1 MNTRYILAILILT
14 FIYGCGRQT
23 GQKLTTID
31 SLLYQNNINS
41 AYEQLQNVPLPP
53 SENKEDMAYYT
64 LLKTET
70 YYKKE
75 LPVNSDSINYSIF
88 YYEQNGP
95 KDKLARAYYYKG
107 ITLYDDRKDVK
118 NAIILLKKA
127 ENTAAEVNDLALQHK
142 ICQSICYVNLMSKNY
157 SVGLLYSRKA
167 RSLAQKAQNLAG
179 LAYSYTYTANAY
191 YGLSEP
197 DSNLHYL
204 LKSLKYVKY
213 LSRDNQAVL
222 FTNLSDSYKRKN
234 DTLKAKAF
242 IDKAL
247 QIYPNS
253 YTYAF
258 FADFYIQ
265 RGEYAKA
272 HNLLIKAANTHDL
285 YTQENTLYN
294 LFKLKR
300 TMGDYEGAAQVA
312 DTLLAFKDTLE
323 KIRQQEN
330 INEIQSRYDKE
341 NKEKQLKSYQYYAG
355 GFLLI
360 LLLFITMLF
369 LYHKY
374 RVATNRKELIQKRL
388 LLNEYSEQLSK
399 MKLSHTATTKEV
411 ISLKQR
417 INNMKDREVQVL
429 SNGKIL
435 YDCIQDNDNIIHWSN
450 QDLMDFLEYLKFI
463 HPEFINQIDAAY
475 QNLSPK
481 QYFYLALTEAMN
493 KTEKQAEQILAVS
506 PSTIRSIKSRIK
518 SKKNTIHP

>member
-1 MNTRYILAILILT
+1 MNIRYIPFIFIQIILS
-14 FIYGCGRQT
+14 GCGSPTSQN
-23 GQKLTTID
+23 LVSVD
-31 SLLYQNNINS
+31 SLLHENDVNL
-41 AYEQLQNVPLPP
+41 AYDQLKSMPLPT
-53 SENKEDMAYYT
+53 SDEKEDMAYYT
-64 LLKTET
+64 LLKSET
-70 YYKKE
+70 YYKKD

-107 ITLYDDRKDVK
+107 MALYDNKKDTR
-118 NAIILLKKA
+118 NAIMLLKKA

-167 RSLAQKAQNLAG
+167 RSLALKAHTLSG

-191 YGLSEP
+191 YGLAQP
-197 DSNLHYL
+197 DSNMHYL
-204 LKSLKYVKY
+204 LKSLEYVKY
-213 LSRDNQAVL
+213 LSRDNQAIL

-247 QIYPNS
+247 QTYPNS

-265 RGEYAKA
+265 RGDYAKA
-272 HNLLIKAANTHDL
+272 HSLLVKAANTHNI
-285 YTQENTLYN
+285 YTQENTLYS

-323 KIRQQEN
+323 NIRQQEN

-341 NKEKQLKSYQYYAG
+341 SKEKQLQSYQYYTG
-355 GFLLI
+355 GSLLI
-360 LLLFITMLF
+360 LLLVVTMLF

-374 RVATNRKELIQKRL
+374 RVTKNHRELIQKRL

-399 MKLSHTATTKEV
+399 MKLSQTATTKEV
-411 ISLKQR
+411 NNLKQR

-429 SNGKIL
+429 SNGKML
-435 YDCIQDNDNIIHWSN
+435 YDCIQDNDSIIHWSN
-450 QDLMDFLEYLKFI
+450 QDLMDFLEYIKFI

-475 QNLSPK
+475 ENLSPK
-481 QYFYLALTEAMN
+481 QYFYLALTSVMG
-493 KTEKQAEQILAVS
+493 KSEKQAEQILAVS

-518 SKKNTIHP
+518 SKKCRQ